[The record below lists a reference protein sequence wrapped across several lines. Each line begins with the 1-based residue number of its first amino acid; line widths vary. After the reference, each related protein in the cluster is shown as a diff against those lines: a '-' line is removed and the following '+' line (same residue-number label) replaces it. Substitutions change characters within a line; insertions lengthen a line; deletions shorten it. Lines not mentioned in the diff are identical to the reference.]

1 MHKPVN
7 GEQKGGYSL
16 VHVVFF
22 SILFI
27 FFVSEKKSNK
37 HRQVVVVRSL
47 PFTYIMYLAEK
58 QQIIFFLQIFDLTLS

>member
-16 VHVVFF
+16 VHFVFF

-47 PFTYIMYLAEK
+47 PFAYIMYLAEK